1 MVQGICWAERVRCR
15 KLLDMCGIITVGEWF
30 NDFGRKFRY
39 YGRVEEGPKDLL
51 GEVRDN
57 YRAVSGEPI
66 FRF

>member
-1 MVQGICWAERVRCR
+1 
-15 KLLDMCGIITVGEWF
+15 MCGIITVGEWF
-30 NDFGRKFRY
+30 NDFDRKFRY
-39 YGRVEEGPKDLL
+39 YGRVEEDSKDLL